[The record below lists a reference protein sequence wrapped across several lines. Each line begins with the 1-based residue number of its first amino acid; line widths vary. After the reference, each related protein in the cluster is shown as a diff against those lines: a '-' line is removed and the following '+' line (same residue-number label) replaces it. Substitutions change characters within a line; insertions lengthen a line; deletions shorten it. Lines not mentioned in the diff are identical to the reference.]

1 MNDITE
7 EGIKYIIARLLDN
20 AKDTMAEYKE
30 NKNDDFLQGKRLAYF
45 EVIDTIKNE
54 LIVRDADLSEF
65 GLSENSE
72 QMFM

>member
-1 MNDITE
+1 MNNIAE

-30 NKNDDFLQGKRLAYF
+30 NKNDDFLQGKQLAYF

-65 GLSENSE
+65 GLSENGE

>member
-1 MNDITE
+1 MNNITE